1 MTSTEP
7 LAQDASRRSGRRHV
21 HLITPGDH
29 FSPRTG
35 SAVPSVVHGLCSH
48 ANPAGPRPAV
58 LVSRGTYPDRYPSA
72 DVIEYELV
80 DRRPRDRYVD
90 AARGLLRRPRTGA
103 QRPVRPAL
111 ADQSTWDSAVVVAH
125 NLPPA
130 VALVDAEHHAPV
142 LYAHNHLLRSYTP
155 REAAVALGSV
165 ALVVAVSESLAEQ
178 VRPHLPASLRERVR
192 VVHNAADSALFY
204 PAPRDQEP
212 ARERLRIT
220 TTGRAIRDKGA
231 DVLLDAVRLLGRKD
245 VEVCVVGSAG
255 FDPYAPL
262 TAYEQSLRQLADA
275 CAATIRFVPSMP
287 RPALGAFLRDS
298 DIVVVPSRWPD
309 PCPLTVLEGMATGV
323 PVIGSDIGGIPEL
336 LGDAGV
342 LVKPQDPR
350 ALADAIE
357 PLLDDAQLRARL
369 GRSAL
374 EHSAQL
380 TWERSARV
388 FDRHLAEVVGA

>member
-7 LAQDASRRSGRRHV
+7 LAQDASRGGGRRHV

-35 SAVPSVVHGLCSH
+35 SAVPSVVHGLCSN
-48 ANPAGPRPAV
+48 ADPASPRPAV

-72 DVIEYELV
+72 DVLEYELV

-111 ADQSTWDSAVVVAH
+111 ADQASWESSVVVAH

-178 VRPHLPASLRERVR
+178 VRPHLPASLRDRVR
-192 VVHNAADSALFY
+192 VVHNAADPELFH
-204 PAPRDQEP
+204 PVEP
-212 ARERLRIT
+212 AREPQRDRLRIT

-231 DVLLDAVRLLGRKD
+231 DVLVDAVRLLGRAD

-262 TAYEQSLRQLADA
+262 TPYEQSLRRLAEG
-275 CAATIRFVPSMP
+275 CAATVRFVPSMP

-298 DIVVVPSRWPD
+298 DVVVVPSRWPD

-336 LGDAGV
+336 LADAGL
-342 LVKPQDPR
+342 LVTPQDPR

-357 PLLDDAQLRARL
+357 PLLDDASLRRTL

-374 EHSAQL
+374 ARSAQL
-380 TWERSARV
+380 TWERSARA
-388 FDRHLAEVVGA
+388 FDAHLAALVGS